1 MRNKAINT
9 ILMVLTMLYFQTAVA
24 QNLKTLWTDKVNPQY
39 VLPEYPRPM
48 MTRNEWQNLNGKWNY
63 AITLEDAVAP
73 TSFDGEILVPYPLES
88 KLSGVQKHLRRGDA
102 LWYERTFSIPSTWN
116 GKNIILHFGAVDH
129 ESWVYVNGKLVATHV
144 GGYAAFECDITAALK
159 AGENRLTLKVRDA
172 TDEFCQPIGKQRAN
186 PQGPGSIWYT
196 SVSGIWQTVWM
207 EPVNKSHV
215 RNLRITPDFDNSRFV
230 VETKVAGLRA
240 NQQLQYTL
248 IEQGKTV
255 AQATVSMGLPAIIH
269 VEKPKYWTPD
279 NPHLYDLKVQ
289 LTDNG
294 KVVDE
299 VKSYAALRKISTA
312 KDEKG
317 VWRLL
322 LNNKVLFH
330 FGPLDQGYWPDGLY
344 TAPTDEALKFDI
356 QKTKDWGFNMIRKHM
371 KVEPERWYYF
381 CDSIG
386 LLVWQDMPAMMGS
399 NEPWRPDEWYHEQ
412 EGLHATEVEAN
423 FKHEWKEIISQFYSH
438 PCIVVWTPFNEAW
451 GQFKTEQIV
460 EFTRSIDPTRL
471 INTASG
477 GNHFHVG
484 DILDLHSYNRPPRLA
499 LSDPSRPVVLGEYGG
514 LGRHIPGHRWMETDA
529 TTYVNYADNKELTDS
544 YVEQAESVIRMK
556 DRICAAVYTQ
566 TTDVET
572 EVNGLMTYDRAIM
585 KMDEKRIRD
594 VNLKMC
600 K

>member
-1 MRNKAINT
+1 MKICRTLVI
-9 ILMVLTMLYFQTAVA
+9 TMLVCFGFTGLSA
-24 QNLKTLWTDKVNPQY
+24 QNLKTPWAEQVDAQR

-48 MTRNEWQNLNGKWNY
+48 LKRNDWQNLNGKWNY
-63 AITLEDAVAP
+63 AIVEEDAGMPSA
-73 TSFDGEILVPYPLES
+73 FDGEILVPFPLES
-88 KLSGVQKHLRRGDA
+88 QLSGVQRRLHRGDA
-102 LWYERTFSIPSTWN
+102 LWYERKFTVPAAWS
-116 GKNIILHFGAVDH
+116 GQQVLLHFGAVDH
-129 ESWVYVNGKLVATHV
+129 EAWVYVNGRLVATHV
-144 GGYAAFECDITAALK
+144 GGYAAFSCDITSALRQ
-159 AGENRLTLKVRDA
+159 GENQLSLKVLDA
-172 TDEFCQPIGKQRAN
+172 TDESRQPIGKQRAN

-207 EPVNKSHV
+207 EPVGKSYV
-215 RNLRITPDFDNSRFV
+215 KELRITPDLDHSRFV
-230 VETKVAGLRA
+230 VEPRVVG
-240 NQQLQYTL
+240 QQPDQQVRLTL
-248 IEQGKTV
+248 IDHGKTV
-255 AQATVSMGLPAIIH
+255 AETTTMMGLPAVID
-269 VEKPKYWTPD
+269 VKKPKYWSPDTP
-279 NPHLYDLKVQ
+279 NLYTLKVQ
-289 LTDNG
+289 LMTGD

-299 VKSYAALRKISTA
+299 VGSYAALRKISTA

-317 VWRLL
+317 TWRLM
-322 LNNKVLFH
+322 LNNQPLFH

-356 QKTKDWGFNMIRKHM
+356 RKTKEWGFNMIRKHM
-371 KVEPERWYYF
+371 KVEPERWYYY

-386 LLVWQDMPAMMGS
+386 LLVWQDMPAMMNS
-399 NEPWRPDEWYHEQ
+399 NEPWRPDEWYHEP
-412 EGLHATEVEAN
+412 EGLHAPEVETN

-499 LSDPSRPVVLGEYGG
+499 ISDTARPVVLGEYGG

-544 YVEQAESVIRMK
+544 YVEQAEAVIQMK

-572 EVNGLMTYDRAIM
+572 EVNGLMTYDRAVM
-585 KMDEKRIRD
+585 KMDEKRIRE
-594 VNLKMC
+594 VNLRMC
-600 K
+600 E

>member
-1 MRNKAINT
+1 MKNNSKWL
-9 ILMVLTMLYFQTAVA
+9 ILFLAVAMNLQTAES
-24 QNLKTLWTDKVNPQY
+24 QNLKTPWTDKVNPQN

-48 MTRNEWQNLNGKWNY
+48 MQRDKWMNLNGKWNY
-63 AITLEDAVAP
+63 AILQEDMGMP
-73 TSFDGEILVPYPLES
+73 TDFDGDILVPFPIES
-88 KLSGVQKHLRRGDA
+88 KLSGVEKHLRRGET
-102 LWYERTFSIPSTWN
+102 LWYERRFSVPVSWS
-116 GKNIILHFGAVDH
+116 GDNIMLHFGAVDH
-129 ESWVYVNGKLVATHV
+129 EAWVYVNGQLVTTHI
-144 GGYAAFECDITAALK
+144 GGYAAFSCDITKALK
-159 AGENRLTLKVRDA
+159 PGENRLSLKVLDA
-172 TDEFCQPIGKQRAN
+172 TDEFRQPIGKQRAN

-215 RNLRITPDFDNSRFV
+215 SNLRITPDLDNNRFV
-230 VETKVAGLRA
+230 VEAKVVGRKAEQLLR
-240 NQQLQYTL
+240 YTL
-248 IEQGKTV
+248 LDEGKLV
-255 AQATVSMGLPAIIH
+255 AQTTASMGLPAIID
-269 VEKPKYWTPD
+269 VRKPKYWCPDTPY
-279 NPHLYDLKVQ
+279 LYDLKVELMSGNQ
-289 LTDNG
+289 
-294 KVVDE
+294 VVDE
-299 VKSYAALRKISTA
+299 VMSYAAMRKISTA
-312 KDEKG
+312 KDNNG

-399 NEPWRPDEWYHEQ
+399 NEPWRPDEWYHGH
-412 EGLHATEVEAN
+412 EGLHAPEVEAN
-423 FKHEWKEIISQFYSH
+423 FKHEWKEIISQFYSQ

-460 EFTRSIDPTRL
+460 EFTRSLDPTRL

-477 GNHFHVG
+477 GNHFTVG
-484 DILDLHSYNRPPRLA
+484 DILDLHSYHRPPVLA
-499 LSDPSRPVVLGEYGG
+499 FTDTTRPVVLGEYGG
-514 LGRHIPGHRWMETDA
+514 LGRHIPGHRWLETDA

-544 YVEQAESVIRMK
+544 YVEQAEAVIKLK

-585 KMDEKRIRD
+585 KMDEPRIRE
-594 VNLKMC
+594 VNQKIC